1 MTTEIP
7 EEHHERGRS
16 LRLLVGVAVI
26 LAIAVIGLHL
36 GGAAAFDASNRVG
49 IPIDQRV
56 ALARRATRLVP
67 WDRQYRERR
76 RFVETWKRADA
87 MLAAG
92 DFNGSLALLR
102 TIVGHTLAEPDLL
115 ALYRRAEEAQTEG
128 TNWKAHVLH
137 GREGPGGTLRP
148 EDLLP

>member
-1 MTTEIP
+1 MTPRTA
-7 EEHHERGRS
+7 ERNNELSRS
-16 LRLLVGVAVI
+16 LRLLVGVGIVLVVVGI
-26 LAIAVIGLHL
+26 VLHL
-36 GGAAAFDASNRVG
+36 GAAAAFDASQRVG

-67 WDRQYRERR
+67 WNRQYRKRLA
-76 RFVETWKRADA
+76 FVETWKRADTA
-87 MLAAG
+87 LSAG
-92 DFNGSLALLR
+92 DFNSSMVALR
-102 TIVGHTLAEPDLL
+102 SIVGTTLAEPDLL
-115 ALYRRAEEAQTEG
+115 ALYHRAQEAQAEG